1 MTDRIYLL
9 GFMGSG
15 KSYSAKVLSQA
26 LNWQYL
32 DLDSMIEDKI
42 QMSIDQFFAKHGEK
56 AFRVIE
62 KDVLHSTKNLTQIVV
77 ATGGGTVCFFDN
89 LQWINQH
96 GLSVFLNP
104 PVDCII
110 ERLSDAKEIKKR
122 PLLHKKSPEDLESYI
137 RNVLKERLV
146 YYRGAKLTFEQ
157 ESIEDLLNYKFGA

>member
-15 KSYSAKVLSQA
+15 KSYSAKALSQA

-42 QMSIDQFFAKHGEK
+42 QMSIDRFFAKHGEK

-89 LQWINQH
+89 LQ
-96 GLSVFLNP
+96 
-104 PVDCII
+104 
-110 ERLSDAKEIKKR
+110 
-122 PLLHKKSPEDLESYI
+122 
-137 RNVLKERLV
+137 
-146 YYRGAKLTFEQ
+146 
-157 ESIEDLLNYKFGA
+157 